1 MKAIMNNINV
11 NELVGKAF
19 EELSIE
25 TMEELQ
31 GSGDVNPRTT
41 PATGTILVTIE
52 TGVISYTAVTAVF
65 CRP

>member
-41 PATGTILVTIE
+41 PASTVLVTIE

>member
-1 MKAIMNNINV
+1 MKNINV
-11 NELVGKAF
+11 NELVGNAF

-25 TMEELQ
+25 SMEELQ
-31 GSGDVNPRTT
+31 GSGDVNPRIT
-41 PATGTILVTIE
+41 PTVLVTIE